1 MFLLVLLSLALMA
14 LIILLYSIYFQ
25 FNKLET
31 IMDDVVEQV
40 EVYLL
45 HEFGEIKTGSNIRE
59 TDTSIL
65 DEEEQELKELDEG

>member
-45 HEFGEIKTGSNIRE
+45 HEFGEIKTDSNIRE